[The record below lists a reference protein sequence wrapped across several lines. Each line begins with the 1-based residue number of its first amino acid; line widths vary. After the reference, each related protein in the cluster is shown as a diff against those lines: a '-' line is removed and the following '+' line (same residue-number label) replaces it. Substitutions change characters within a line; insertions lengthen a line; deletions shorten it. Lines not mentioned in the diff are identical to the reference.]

1 MRNDKKEFFLMRT
14 ISHNYP
20 NTLSVPEEIV
30 DNSDLG
36 DPEGMLQLSRVT
48 YHYHLKSILSTCYIF
63 SVSGCELISSIK
75 LST

>member
-1 MRNDKKEFFLMRT
+1 MRNDKKEFSKIRT

-48 YHYHLKSILSTCYIF
+48 HHYHLKSHKKHLLVKEIYNCT
-63 SVSGCELISSIK
+63 
-75 LST
+75 